1 MLSYLSICFFCQAVF
16 FYDRIQTS
24 FMSEK
29 QSIERICDCG
39 HPESDHLRGMEPPF
53 GEIPST
59 ECYGITEDNEK
70 CGCKRFTA

>member
-1 MLSYLSICFFCQAVF
+1 
-16 FYDRIQTS
+16 
-24 FMSEK
+24 MSEK